1 LKRRLKGDDEQGEH
15 RSEGVMAGSDERLR
29 QGQRRGSEK
38 GGGTGGRRGLL
49 GFGMGGLGA
58 VSSVY
63 LWELVWA
70 VLG

>member
-1 LKRRLKGDDEQGEH
+1 MNMGEH
-15 RSEGVMAGSDERLR
+15 RSEGVMAGSDERQR